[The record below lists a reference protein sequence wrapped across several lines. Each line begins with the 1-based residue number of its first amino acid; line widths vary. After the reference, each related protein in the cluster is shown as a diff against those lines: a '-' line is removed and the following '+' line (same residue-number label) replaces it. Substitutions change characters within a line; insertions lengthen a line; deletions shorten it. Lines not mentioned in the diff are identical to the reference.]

1 VSPSINFGEEPMT
14 DKSDAKPWASNN
26 NLLIVVSE
34 CVVIALMTLRY
45 LNPAVAAVVIL
56 LMLGGY
62 LISVFGPGAG
72 RSSTRFAPTTGQ
84 PGNSVV

>member
-1 VSPSINFGEEPMT
+1 MT
-14 DKSDAKPWASNN
+14 DNADGKPWASNN

-34 CVVIALMTLRY
+34 CVIIALMTLRY

-62 LISVFGPGAG
+62 LISVFGRGQG
-72 RSSTRFAPTTGQ
+72 QSSTQFAPTTGQ
-84 PGNSVV
+84 RGNSVV